1 MRWNNKSLIQWPSK
15 LESKLFWYQ
24 YEDLILTL
32 GLVQS
37 LIVQKPSSV
46 KLFARSNSFFNNR
59 LEKGQNVEENR
70 NNLIKA
76 AQKFINEIVIS
87 AER

>member
-1 MRWNNKSLIQWPSK
+1 MFLITDLK
-15 LESKLFWYQ
+15 LCVFLFSH
-24 YEDLILTL
+24 L
-32 GLVQS
+32 
-37 LIVQKPSSV
+37 
-46 KLFARSNSFFNNR
+46 R

>member
-1 MRWNNKSLIQWPSK
+1 MRISDFVFNK
-15 LESKLFWYQ
+15 
-24 YEDLILTL
+24 
-32 GLVQS
+32 
-37 LIVQKPSSV
+37 
-46 KLFARSNSFFNNR
+46 R

-87 AER
+87 TERYLMFSALKLMNIQFCCFLV